1 MICHLA
7 PSGPCLRRGR
17 ACGPAPDRS
26 RSCNTLGLK
35 GALATMVLGQ
45 GGILL
50 IVAAVKA
57 MALAQT

>member
-1 MICHLA
+1 MLA
-7 PSGPCLRRGR
+7 QGSRLWPRSGQIPLLQYPR
-17 ACGPAPDRS
+17 
-26 RSCNTLGLK
+26 LK